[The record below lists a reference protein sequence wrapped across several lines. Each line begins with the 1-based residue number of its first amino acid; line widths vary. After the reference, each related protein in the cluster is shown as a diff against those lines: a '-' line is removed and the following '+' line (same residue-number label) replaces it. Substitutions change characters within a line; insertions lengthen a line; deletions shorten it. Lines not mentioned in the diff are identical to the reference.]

1 MTLQGKKILLAVSG
15 SIAAY
20 KSAILCR
27 LLIKEGCSVRV
38 VMTES
43 AADFI
48 TPLTLSTL
56 SKNPV
61 YSNISDESG
70 WNNHV
75 ELGLW
80 ADAMVVAPSTAA
92 TISRMSNG
100 LADNMVVACYLSAR
114 CPVYLAPA
122 MDADMWIHGSTR
134 RNIATL
140 AGDGVRIIPVGFG
153 ELASGLEGDG
163 RMAEP
168 DEIISYLKIDFGRKR
183 DLEGSHVLITAG
195 PTYEPIDPVRF
206 IGNRSSGKMGYA
218 LAECCR
224 QRGANV
230 TLISGPVH
238 IAVTHPDIKL
248 QKVQTADEM
257 YAACLSEFSQADIII
272 FAAAVADY
280 KPEIFSDKKIKKTDT
295 DQNIRVISTT
305 DIAASLGAIKKPKQI
320 MVGFALET
328 DNEKN
333 NALIKLHKKNLDLIV
348 LNSLNDSGAGFQH
361 DTNKVSVITKSGRT
375 KEFSL
380 KPKAEVANDIID
392 EIVESKERL

>member
-20 KSAILCR
+20 KSAMLCR
-27 LLIKEGCSVRV
+27 LLIKEGCSIRV

-61 YSNISDESG
+61 YSKISDESG

-80 ADAMVVAPSTAA
+80 ADAMIVAPATAA
-92 TISRMSNG
+92 TISRMSYG

-114 CPVYLAPA
+114 CPVYVAPA
-122 MDADMWIHGSTR
+122 MDADMWVHGSTR
-134 RNIATL
+134 RNLETL
-140 AGDGVRIIPVGFG
+140 SKDGVRIIPVGFG

-168 DEIISYLKIDFGRKR
+168 DEIIKHLKIDFSRHR
-183 DLEGSHVLITAG
+183 DLEGFHVLITAG
-195 PTYEPIDPVRF
+195 PTHEPLDPVRF

-218 LAECCR
+218 IAESCR
-224 QRGANV
+224 QRGASV

-238 IAVTHPDIKL
+238 VSLPHHDIKL
-248 QKVQTADEM
+248 QKVETADEM
-257 YAACLSEFSQADIII
+257 YAACLSEFNQADIII
-272 FAAAVADY
+272 LSAAVADY
-280 KPEIFSDKKIKKTDT
+280 KPEIVSDKKIKKTDA
-295 DQNIRVISTT
+295 DLNIRVISTT
-305 DIAASLGAIKKPKQI
+305 DIAKALGEIKKPRQI
-320 MVGFALET
+320 MAGFALET

-333 NALIKLHKKNLDLIV
+333 NALQKLHKKKLDLIV
-348 LNSLNDSGAGFQH
+348 LNSLNDNGAGFQH
-361 DTNKVSVITKSGRT
+361 DSNKVSLITKSGQIKDFPLKT
-375 KEFSL
+375 K
-380 KPKAEVANDIID
+380 KEVANDIID
-392 EIVESKERL
+392 EIVELKKHV